1 LTIFYCRFGHGD
13 KFDKT
18 IYRVRSSS
26 LKGAI
31 SHVGALN
38 GGTFRFEESNDKDVE
53 CLTEPPVAAKSAA
66 PQVKEGAR

>member
-1 LTIFYCRFGHGD
+1 
-13 KFDKT
+13 
-18 IYRVRSSS
+18 
-26 LKGAI
+26 
-31 SHVGALN
+31 VGALN